1 MVIYNHHINGYI
13 CASERL
19 LSAVQTSTTI
29 LFYSNMRQFSL
40 VLIIFEQNALNYS
53 IPRIYLRCFNII
65 TLGKNISHDKTHKKA
80 S

>member
-1 MVIYNHHINGYI
+1 MVTSVLQRDCSLQCKH
-13 CASERL
+13 L
-19 LSAVQTSTTI
+19 LQYFFIATRDS
-29 LFYSNMRQFSL
+29 SL